1 MKLTHH
7 LIRACVRRYPAR
19 GDHGRAFTAGLKLVL
34 AQDLSPAVEAAALL
48 DTLLDEKV
56 AREHAN
62 ALAYKYQSA
71 GGRATVASHGPQLGN
86 GGRKGGRKGGR
97 ATIESH
103 GPQLGN
109 GGRKSSSD
117 SLDEI
122 LSCSLLTPLLAL
134 AQVLR
139 GKTT

>member
-7 LIRACVRRYPAR
+7 HIRACVRRYPAR

-71 GGRATVASHGPQLGN
+71 GGRATVASHGPQLAN
-86 GGRKGGRKGGR
+86 GGKVGGK
-97 ATIESH
+97 ATVASH
-103 GPQLGN
+103 GLQMAN
-109 GGRKSSSD
+109 GGRKSTTD
-117 SLDEI
+117 SRLEFSPI
-122 LSCSLLTPLLAL
+122 LSSHSCFPLL
-134 AQVLR
+134 R
-139 GKTT
+139 S